1 MLRLLCFFLA
11 GFWLALDAVDIYLT
25 RDGIRAGKT
34 IEKVKAMRRLMETD
48 FRAISLWI
56 LELPALLIPTY
67 FFPLIILPFWLYE
80 IIFVKIKVCIKNY
93 KLNISVLK

>member
-1 MLRLLCFFLA
+1 MLKIISFFLA
-11 GFWLALDAVDIYLT
+11 GIWFALDAVDIYLT

-34 IEKVKAMRRLMETD
+34 IEKVRAMRWWMAND
-48 FRAISLWI
+48 FRAISLLI
-56 LELPALLIPTY
+56 LELPALLISTY
-67 FFPLIILPFWLYE
+67 FFPLITLPFWLYE